1 MANRH
6 KHHAKG
12 GGVEPKKDDE
22 KEEYNAQGSHV
33 MEEAKEKKRGGKVK
47 RKEGGKVPG
56 FKSGGRL
63 DKYARGGRTKGHYA
77 DGGMIMPPGAGA
89 PPGGPPMP
97 PPGMKPPG
105 MMKRGGRA
113 GGDMTTSPFSSAH
126 VKSHT
131 PGGNPSPHKH
141 GGRVKH

>member
-12 GGVEPKKDDE
+12 GGVSPKHDDE

-33 MEEAKEKKRGGKVK
+33 MEEAHEKKRGGKVK

-63 DKYARGGRTKGHYA
+63 DKFA
-77 DGGMIMPPGAGA
+77 
-89 PPGGPPMP
+89 
-97 PPGMKPPG
+97 
-105 MMKRGGRA
+105 RGGRA
-113 GGDMTTSPFSSAH
+113 GGDMLTSPFSSAH
-126 VKSHT
+126 ISGHKR
-131 PGGNPSPHKH
+131 GGAPRPHK
-141 GGRVKH
+141 GK